1 MNRNDYNLL
10 SERVL
15 KWGKDKGILDKGDSK
30 TQCLK
35 MASEAGELCDAIA
48 KGNREETIDAIGDVM
63 VTLIILARMENL
75 CEVECLTEAYCE
87 IAGRKGKMV
96 NGSFVKDV

>member
-1 MNRNDYNLL
+1 MNYNITKL
-10 SERVL
+10 RVIEWAS
-15 KWGKDKGILDKGDSK
+15 KRGILDKGDSK

-63 VTLIILARMENL
+63 VTLIILARMEGL
-75 CEVECLTEAYCE
+75 DEVECLSEAYQV
-87 IAGRKGKMV
+87 IANRTGEMK

>member
-1 MNRNDYNLL
+1 MSEYNKLAY
-10 SERVL
+10 SVSR
-15 KWGKDKGILDKGDSK
+15 WAHNKGIMDSGDSK

-48 KGNREETIDAIGDVM
+48 KGDREETIDAIGDVM
-63 VTLIILARMENL
+63 VTLIILAEMEGL
-75 CEVECLTEAYCE
+75 DEVDCLESAYIV
-87 IAGRKGKMV
+87 IAKRKGEMV

>member
-1 MNRNDYNLL
+1 MNYNTYNTK
-10 SERVL
+10 VITWAA
-15 KWGKDKGILDKGDSK
+15 KKGILDKGDSK

-63 VTLIILARMENL
+63 VTLIILARMEGL
-75 CEVECLTEAYCE
+75 DEVQCLAEAYHV
-87 IAGRKGKMV
+87 IANRTGEMK
-96 NGSFVKDV
+96 NGSFVKDEN